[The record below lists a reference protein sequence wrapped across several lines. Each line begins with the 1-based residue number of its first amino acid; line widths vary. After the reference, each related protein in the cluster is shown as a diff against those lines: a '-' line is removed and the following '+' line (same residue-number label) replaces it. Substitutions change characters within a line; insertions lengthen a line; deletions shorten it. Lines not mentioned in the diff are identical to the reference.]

1 MATKKL
7 KLEEEAITEILVA
20 DTDSESGAEVSDVEE
35 EFEEEEEEQQQ
46 EKERQLLLQQASA
59 EDKPILQQVAE
70 DYHPGDRLKEGTQRF
85 ILSSV
90 QQKV

>member
-7 KLEEEAITEILVA
+7 KLDEEAISEILVA

-35 EFEEEEEEQQQ
+35 EEDEQQQ
-46 EKERQLLLQQASA
+46 LLVQQASA
-59 EDKPILQQVAE
+59 KTNHRLQQVAE
-70 DYHPGDRLKEGTQRF
+70 DYRPGDRLKEGTQMF
-85 ILSSV
+85 ILSLV